1 MDRYG
6 LGVQGEQ
13 LANEYL
19 ESINYTIIARNI
31 SYPNVGEI
39 DIIAMDGQTLVFV
52 EVRTRA
58 DNSYGNPLETLTK
71 AKLGKIVKASRR
83 YIFECKPKAESFRYD
98 VIAIMNDKPEHIINA
113 FYAKW

>member
-13 LANEYL
+13 LALEYL
-19 ESINYTIIARNI
+19 VSKNYKIVARNI

-39 DIIAMDGQTLVFV
+39 DIIAMDGQTMVFV
-52 EVRTRA
+52 EVRTRS
-58 DNSYGNPLETLTK
+58 DNSFGNPLETLTK
-71 AKLGKIVKASRR
+71 AKLNKIVKASRR
-83 YIFECKPKAESFRYD
+83 YILEYKPSVSCFRYD
-98 VIAIMNDKPEHIINA
+98 VIAVLRDTCQHIENA